1 MSCSSF
7 MTEFSW
13 LFTCPSSKDWLCA
26 RPQFS
31 RLGVE
36 QWEKQGPT
44 SMEGTAYWVGQ
55 KVHSGGFHMKLW
67 KSWNELLGQPST
79 STRRRPLIPE
89 FGPSVLHVGP
99 QLWFDLSASPLG
111 QAHWDSRTMSCSTP
125 PPQRS
130 QASLVNSHDRHLY
143 STDYVSGAKG

>member
-7 MTEFSW
+7 RTELSW
-13 LFTCPSSKDWLCA
+13 LFTCPSSKDWICA

-44 SMEGTAYWVGQ
+44 SMEGTVYWVGQ
-55 KVHSGGFHMKLW
+55 EVHSSFSIASYGNPLNALFD
-67 KSWNELLGQPST
+67 QPNT
-79 STRRRPLIPE
+79 SARRRPLIPE
-89 FGPSVLHVGP
+89 FGPSILHVGP

-111 QAHWDSRTMSCSTP
+111 QAHWDGRTTSCSTP

-130 QASLVNSHDRHLY
+130 QASLVNSHDGHLY